1 MLARRLAP
9 DVVLIAVAIVW
20 GGSYLGAK
28 DLAEATS
35 VAAVLCLRFVPAALI
50 LLAVAMWRGQ
60 LRVLRT
66 VAAPGVILG
75 MVRAATIALE
85 TIGVTLTSA
94 TNAGLLIG
102 LSVLITPVIESVV
115 TRRALSVQLI
125 ASVSLGVA
133 GVALLVGGTGL
144 SAPSVGDLLILAA
157 ALTRAALGV
166 AGARFATA
174 GALVV
179 PLTTIELTFGAL
191 VFTLWGAG
199 PALASLP
206 QLTPGD
212 WAVVVYLSIGCTLL
226 AFLGQLWSTS
236 RTSATRASIL
246 LGTEPGWALA
256 FGVVVAGDTLGP
268 TGLVGAAVLLA
279 AILWGGRAELRWRE
293 RGIREGSPVGPESTV
308 PAESARQAPSA
319 GTP

>member
-179 PLTTIELTFGAL
+179 PLTTIELTFGDRTRL
-191 VFTLWGAG
+191 GSRDRCRCRRRHAG
-199 PALASLP
+199 PHGP
-206 QLTPGD
+206 RRR
-212 WAVVVYLSIGCTLL
+212 C
-226 AFLGQLWSTS
+226 
-236 RTSATRASIL
+236 RASC
-246 LGTEPGWALA
+246 
-256 FGVVVAGDTLGP
+256 
-268 TGLVGAAVLLA
+268 
-279 AILWGGRAELRWRE
+279 RH
-293 RGIREGSPVGPESTV
+293 PVGRSRRAPV
-308 PAESARQAPSA
+308 ARAWHP
-319 GTP
+319 